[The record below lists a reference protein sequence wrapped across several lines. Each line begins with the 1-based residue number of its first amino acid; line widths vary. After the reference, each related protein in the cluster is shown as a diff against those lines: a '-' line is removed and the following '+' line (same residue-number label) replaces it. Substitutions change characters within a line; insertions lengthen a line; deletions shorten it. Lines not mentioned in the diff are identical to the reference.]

1 MQLKVKINIHKPVTF
16 PINYHHIQQALLYQL
31 MCNDDSGKALLHD
44 QGSRYLNREYKLFTF
59 GPFQGKYSLANKNI
73 TFQDQVSFEVRS
85 YDEEVIRNI
94 DRNIGRKGIRL
105 GDSIYH
111 DIETE
116 LVDYC
121 VFSSDVV
128 IRMVSPICVYETDSS
143 TNQTNYYSPQ
153 DYCFE
158 EKIMA
163 NFKRKYIAAI
173 GKEPGDRIKFE
184 VLKVKPKDKYL
195 TRYKGFLIEG
205 WRGIY
210 NISGS
215 PDLITFL
222 YNTGLGAKNSQGFG
236 MFEVIS

>member
-1 MQLKVKINIHKPVTF
+1 MQLKVKINIHKPVTV

-31 MCNDDSGKALLHD
+31 MCNDDSGKVLLHD

-59 GPFQGKYSLANKNI
+59 GPFQGKYSLADKNI

-85 YDEEVIRNI
+85 YDEEVIRII
-94 DRNIGRKGIRL
+94 DRNIRSRGIRL
-105 GDSIYH
+105 GDTVYC
-111 DIETE
+111 DVTTE
-116 LVDYC
+116 LEDYR
-121 VFSSDVV
+121 VFASDIVV
-128 IRMVSPICVYETDSS
+128 KMVSPICVYETDSMS
-143 TNQTNYYSPQ
+143 GQTNYYSPQ
-153 DYCFE
+153 DYSFE
-158 EKIMA
+158 EKVLS
-163 NFKRKYIAAI
+163 NFNRKYIAAT
-173 GKEPGDRIKFE
+173 GKEPKSEIHFE